1 MRSNNEEKVISMIN
15 RDVLY
20 KRKGWFHRYMEKGYF
35 LGGMERTEE
44 KIKKLADTIE
54 SFVGVLEGVYGENW
68 AFQFRNMYS
77 LPSILILFPE
87 IDITNSE
94 DRHHTIRNLVVRLS
108 MKIVNNSLYI
118 HSTIG
123 GFRLTVTREEYISGY
138 LHSHL
143 NTVGGNYSEYFTIRE
158 DNSIDVR
165 ARDFCLG
172 VNEIPEL
179 ICLYN
184 DNHDIEI
191 FELLLLTLKSFVC
204 WESIEGGP
212 YFRISNI
219 SQYAASDDRSL
230 FRRKENDADLIFFYL
245 LQENVFKTF
254 DFDML
259 DSKVRVIE
267 NDFFYKTLYKVV
279 KERCPELFCSRVGN
293 DFFKVFKNDSE
304 VIVPVDYK
312 FSFKNTE
319 IPFKIYNNYVKKEK
333 EEEGMSS
340 SFMIHPITYRDLIN
354 RINIF
359 LYERCIRFYTITQ

>member
-279 KERCPELFCSRVGN
+279 KERCPELFCLRVGD